1 MSIEREFFEAIY
13 ARHGHR
19 CPMSTLGGRLGRA
32 AAAHVDSLRRRAVYH
47 IDTCAL
53 DGIRV
58 ATGCHEIRVL
68 DEGRHV
74 LDLVDDRNGR
84 GVRVALRPEALTIA
98 GEYRRL
104 DDLLDRDRATLDAVT
119 LAARQAELARVLDRV
134 LEQLWALPDEVL
146 LEIAPT
152 ELDSVTLLE
161 R

>member
-1 MSIEREFFEAIY
+1 MSIGREFFADIY
-13 ARHGHR
+13 ALHGHR

-32 AAAHVDSLRRRAVYH
+32 ATAHVDSLRRRAVYH

-58 ATGCHEIRVL
+58 ATGCHEIRVV

-74 LDLVDDRNGR
+74 LDLFDDRNGR
-84 GVRVALRPEALTIA
+84 GVRVALRPEALAIA

-104 DDLLDRDRATLDAVT
+104 DDALDRDRAGLDPTT
-119 LAARQAELARVLDRV
+119 LAARQSEVNQVLDKV
-134 LEQLWALPDEVL
+134 LEQLWTLPDEVL

-152 ELDSVTLLE
+152 ELDPVTLLE

>member
-1 MSIEREFFEAIY
+1 MSIDREFFEAIY

-58 ATGCHEIRVL
+58 ATGCHEIRVV

-84 GVRVALRPEALTIA
+84 GVRVALRPEALAIA

-104 DDLLDRDRATLDAVT
+104 DDALDRDRAGLDPTT
-119 LAARQAELARVLDRV
+119 LAARQSEVNQVLDKV
-134 LEQLWALPDEVL
+134 LEQLWTLPDE
-146 LEIAPT
+146 
-152 ELDSVTLLE
+152 TLLKITPITLSGE
-161 R
+161 DSIL

>member
-1 MSIEREFFEAIY
+1 MSIGREFFAAIY
-13 ARHGHR
+13 ALHGHR

-58 ATGCHEIRVL
+58 ATGCHEIRVV

-84 GVRVALRPEALTIA
+84 GVRVALRPEALAIA

-104 DDLLDRDRATLDAVT
+104 DDALDRDRAGLDPTT
-119 LAARQAELARVLDRV
+119 LAARQSEVNQVLDKV
-134 LEQLWALPDEVL
+134 LEQLWTLPDEAL

>member
-1 MSIEREFFEAIY
+1 
-13 ARHGHR
+13 
-19 CPMSTLGGRLGRA
+19 MSTLGGRLGRA

-58 ATGCHEIRVL
+58 ATGCHEIRVV

-84 GVRVALRPEALTIA
+84 GVRVALRPEALAIA

-104 DDLLDRDRATLDAVT
+104 DDALDRDRAGLDPTT
-119 LAARQAELARVLDRV
+119 LAARQSEVNQVLDKV
-134 LEQLWALPDEVL
+134 LEQLWTLPDEAL

>member
-1 MSIEREFFEAIY
+1 MSMDREFFAAIY

-58 ATGCHEIRVL
+58 ATGCHEIRIL

-84 GVRVALRPEALTIA
+84 GVRVALRPEALAIA
-98 GEYRRL
+98 GEYRRR
-104 DDLLDRDRATLDAVT
+104 DDALDRDRAGLNPAT
-119 LAARQAELARVLDRV
+119 LAARQAEVNRVLDKV
-134 LEQLWALPDEVL
+134 LEQLWTLPDEAL
-146 LEIAPT
+146 LEITPITLAP
-152 ELDSVTLLE
+152 
-161 R
+161 

>member
-1 MSIEREFFEAIY
+1 MAIDREFFAAIY
-13 ARHGHR
+13 ALHGHR

-32 AAAHVDSLRRRAVYH
+32 AAAHVDSLRRQAVYH

-58 ATGCHEIRVL
+58 ATGCHEIRVV

-104 DDLLDRDRATLDAVT
+104 DDALEHDRAGLDPTT
-119 LAARQAELARVLDRV
+119 LAARQSEVNQVLDKV
-134 LEQLWALPDEVL
+134 LEQLWTLPDE
-146 LEIAPT
+146 
-152 ELDSVTLLE
+152 TLLNITPITLSGE
-161 R
+161 DLIL